1 MPHSSYTL
9 RLRTLMLFALLFM
22 LICSPVISMAQTASE
37 QMPPILRDQALHMLK
52 DANDTIKK
60 QYFDEKF
67 HGVDLDSRMQEA
79 EKRIRNSK
87 SLSEALGVIAWDLD
101 ALNDTHT
108 FFIPPPRPFDIQNGW
123 EMGFVGEDCYIT
135 AVQAGSDAAAKN
147 IKPGDLVL
155 SIEGFRPTR
164 ETSWKLH
171 YAFNAIAP
179 RSAMHFVVASP
190 NSQPRQVEVKSSVLQ
205 LRQRLTSGN
214 DVWDLIRKYENH
226 ERENRVRHADVGDVH
241 IEKIPEFVFDDTE
254 VERILGRARNH
265 PALVLDLRGNPGGQ
279 INLLEQLLGGLFDHE
294 VKIADRVGRKD
305 QKPEMAKTHGG
316 RFDGKL
322 VVLIDSGSAS
332 ASELLARVVQL
343 EKRGTVMGDRSSG
356 SVMEAKLFFY
366 GAGVSGDYGYGFEV
380 TQFDLIMSDGKS
392 LEHTGVTPDQLI
404 LPSPE
409 DLAAE
414 RDPVLAKAV
423 ESLGGKI
430 TPEAAGKLF
439 PVVWH
444 KPIAW

>member
-1 MPHSSYTL
+1 
-9 RLRTLMLFALLFM
+9 
-22 LICSPVISMAQTASE
+22 
-37 QMPPILRDQALHMLK
+37 
-52 DANDTIKK
+52 
-60 QYFDEKF
+60 
-67 HGVDLDSRMQEA
+67 
-79 EKRIRNSK
+79 
-87 SLSEALGVIAWDLD
+87 
-101 ALNDTHT
+101 
-108 FFIPPPRPFDIQNGW
+108 
-123 EMGFVGEDCYIT
+123 
-135 AVQAGSDAAAKN
+135 
-147 IKPGDLVL
+147 
-155 SIEGFRPTR
+155 
-164 ETSWKLH
+164 
-171 YAFNAIAP
+171 
-179 RSAMHFVVASP
+179 
-190 NSQPRQVEVKSSVLQ
+190 
-205 LRQRLTSGN
+205 
-214 DVWDLIRKYENH
+214 
-226 ERENRVRHADVGDVH
+226 
-241 IEKIPEFVFDDTE
+241 
-254 VERILGRARNH
+254 
-265 PALVLDLRGNPGGQ
+265 
-279 INLLEQLLGGLFDHE
+279 
-294 VKIADRVGRKD
+294 
-305 QKPEMAKTHGG
+305 MAKTHGD